1 MSIDSL
7 NLFLPALGTLVL
19 ISLLTSLM
27 GVFIISKKISLIGE
41 SISHAVI
48 PGLALAYLF
57 QIHEN
62 SILLFLSALGFVLLY
77 FICIYVL
84 ESLYPDKKDSL
95 FAVLQVGF
103 LALGALGFQHSPI
116 PIQLTDIFLGNIFS
130 VSIQDFYLNSAI
142 TLIVL
147 LVFFVFFKNFC
158 LLFFDPTFFAVH
170 RGAKTTVQFI
180 FDVLLSSTL
189 ILSIQ
194 SVGSLL
200 ALGFLVIPSIIALL
214 FNLNLKKTL
223 VVAFTISISTSAVG
237 FFISYQWSLATG
249 PSIIVVMFTLFLVCS
264 FIKKLNLGF

>member
-1 MSIDSL
+1 MSLDTL
-7 NLFLPALGTLVL
+7 TLFLPALGTLVL
-19 ISLLTSLM
+19 ISLLTSLV
-27 GVFIISKKISLIGE
+27 GVFVISKKISLIGE

-57 QIHEN
+57 QVHEN

-77 FICIYVL
+77 FICIYIL
-84 ESLYPDKKDSL
+84 ETLYPDKKDSL

-130 VSIQDFYLNSAI
+130 VSLQDFYLNAAI
-142 TLIVL
+142 TLVVL
-147 LVFFVFFKNFC
+147 TVFFIYFKKFC
-158 LLFFDPTFFAVH
+158 LLFFDPIFFEVH
-170 RGAKTTVQFI
+170 RGAKTTVQFV
-180 FDVLLSSTL
+180 FDVLLSSAL

-214 FNLNLKKTL
+214 FNLNLKNTL
-223 VVAFTISISTSAVG
+223 SAAFFISVITSAVG

-249 PSIIVVMFTLFLVCS
+249 PSIIIVMFTLFLIFS
-264 FIKKLNLGF
+264 FIKKLKLGF